1 MKPSIIF
8 MGTPDFAV
16 PSLQALLDEKYPI
29 KLVVTQPDRPSG
41 RGQKLTPPPVKVL
54 AIKNNIPVLQ
64 PESLRKEL
72 EAIEK
77 IQAVECDFLVVVAFG
92 QILPKTI
99 LDHPKIAPL
108 NVHASLLPHYRGAAP
123 IPRAVLEEESET
135 GVTIQW
141 MVEAL
146 DMGDILFQIPCRI
159 EDLDTAA
166 SLHDKL
172 KVKGANALLSSLER
186 FHRNDVRRVEQEA
199 RIGSY
204 APKLKKEEAILD
216 FDQPGFRVHRQIM
229 GLNPWPGAECRVR
242 GERIRVH
249 RSRFVPRAPKGD
261 PGTVMEIT
269 EEGCLVACEE
279 ACVELLELQQEDR
292 KRLPAKE
299 FLKAYSLPVGL
310 VLGGAP

>member
-1 MKPSIIF
+1 

-64 PESLRKEL
+64 PESLRKDL

-199 RIGSY
+199 RIGS
-204 APKLKKEEAILD
+204 
-216 FDQPGFRVHRQIM
+216 
-229 GLNPWPGAECRVR
+229 
-242 GERIRVH
+242 
-249 RSRFVPRAPKGD
+249 
-261 PGTVMEIT
+261 
-269 EEGCLVACEE
+269 
-279 ACVELLELQQEDR
+279 
-292 KRLPAKE
+292 
-299 FLKAYSLPVGL
+299 
-310 VLGGAP
+310 